1 MIKML
6 SVAAIV
12 AILIAMIMKMLPEA
26 VFFLFTF
33 IPLRQNAGGY
43 HTRHRIT
50 CAIMSV
56 FIYIFVLIIIKNF
69 EFNALMQIFLC
80 FIDSLIILC
89 FAPVENENNELDDK
103 DKQIYKMRTLNIL
116 ILESLAFSILFI
128 GNSTVLEWYNNYV
141 CNSCNNV
148 VEHWETAEYYNEYNV
163 NCMRYRIWNL
173 MMMRYQSC
181 SEIETCIQQRFRNKS
196 DSVEV
201 FVWNSAESFI
211 NDVPEK
217 TDLDILFL
225 DIELPEKN
233 GVDVGYY
240 IRESMMNVGMHIIY
254 ISSKTSYALDLFDI
268 HPYNFFVKP
277 LSCEKICSE
286 IEKLLQLDRQDKR
299 FFTYIYNKSQY
310 KVLYGNIIYL
320 KSDKHQINIICSDSE
335 KRYVGKLKQELNR
348 LPVYFVM
355 VNQSIVVNIRHIK
368 EFLLNEIVMD
378 NGDYIAIS
386 KNYRKSF
393 NMQILDLQ
401 MEQDNI

>member
-1 MIKML
+1 
-6 SVAAIV
+6 
-12 AILIAMIMKMLPEA
+12 
-26 VFFLFTF
+26 
-33 IPLRQNAGGY
+33 
-43 HTRHRIT
+43 
-50 CAIMSV
+50 
-56 FIYIFVLIIIKNF
+56 
-69 EFNALMQIFLC
+69 
-80 FIDSLIILC
+80 
-89 FAPVENENNELDDK
+89 
-103 DKQIYKMRTLNIL
+103 
-116 ILESLAFSILFI
+116 
-128 GNSTVLEWYNNYV
+128 
-141 CNSCNNV
+141 
-148 VEHWETAEYYNEYNV
+148 
-163 NCMRYRIWNL
+163 MRYRIGICDDEI
-173 MMMRYQSC
+173 STC

-320 KSDKHQINIICSDSE
+320 KSDKVQFTRDYTGQRSDGRGAARQIFHVIFKLSLVAAMVVIIKSTT
-335 KRYVGKLKQELNR
+335 RR
-348 LPVYFVM
+348 L
-355 VNQSIVVNIRHIK
+355 S
-368 EFLLNEIVMD
+368 
-378 NGDYIAIS
+378 S
-386 KNYRKSF
+386 KDTFSQVSR
-393 NMQILDLQ
+393 
-401 MEQDNI
+401 

>member
-1 MIKML
+1 M
-6 SVAAIV
+6 
-12 AILIAMIMKMLPEA
+12 
-26 VFFLFTF
+26 
-33 IPLRQNAGGY
+33 
-43 HTRHRIT
+43 
-50 CAIMSV
+50 
-56 FIYIFVLIIIKNF
+56 
-69 EFNALMQIFLC
+69 
-80 FIDSLIILC
+80 
-89 FAPVENENNELDDK
+89 
-103 DKQIYKMRTLNIL
+103 
-116 ILESLAFSILFI
+116 
-128 GNSTVLEWYNNYV
+128 
-141 CNSCNNV
+141 
-148 VEHWETAEYYNEYNV
+148 
-163 NCMRYRIWNL
+163 
-173 MMMRYQSC
+173 
-181 SEIETCIQQRFRNKS
+181 
-196 DSVEV
+196 
-201 FVWNSAESFI
+201 
-211 NDVPEK
+211 
-217 TDLDILFL
+217 
-225 DIELPEKN
+225 
-233 GVDVGYY
+233 
-240 IRESMMNVGMHIIY
+240 
-254 ISSKTSYALDLFDI
+254 FDI